1 MSYIV
6 FDLFIFVVLIIIVL
20 GPRYKRKQKKIYIYI
35 YMVRPPRALPFA
47 YLLSWDDEF
56 CCFGKSWRIMKEDD
70 GRKTER

>member
-1 MSYIV
+1 
-6 FDLFIFVVLIIIVL
+6 
-20 GPRYKRKQKKIYIYI
+20 
-35 YMVRPPRALPFA
+35 MVRPPRALPFA